1 MAARP
6 RRPSRRVAGNG
17 IFPAM
22 APLHER
28 PRPDGTAPLPL
39 AGVRVLDL
47 SRLVAGNK
55 LSLAMADFGAEVI
68 KVEDPGTGDA
78 LRDWKAGGH
87 SVFWKVYARNKK
99 SVTLNLRD
107 DEAKAILLDLVA
119 TADVLIESFKFG
131 TMEKLG
137 LGPDVLL
144 ARNPGL
150 VMVRISGWGQT
161 GPYRTRPGFGTL
173 VEAFSGLASKT
184 GFPGMPPTLPNV
196 ALADMVAG
204 LTGAFAVLAALRARD
219 HGAPGQVIDLSLLEP
234 LVSIIGPDAA
244 IFATTGEV
252 PVRIGNRLSVSAPRN
267 TYRTRDGHWLA
278 ISASMQPMC
287 ERLFRVMGRPELAH
301 DPRFR
306 TNSDRMAN
314 VDALDHEVQGWVG
327 AHDLDALVA
336 LCEREGIT
344 AGPVYD
350 VRQLMENPHVVEREV
365 LVDVADPDLGEIPMH
380 NVVPRLS
387 GTPGSIRHPAPRLG
401 EHTADVL
408 AEVGVDAPR
417 LAGLRARGAA

>member
-1 MAARP
+1 MP
-6 RRPSRRVAGNG
+6 
-17 IFPAM
+17 
-22 APLHER
+22 PLHDR
-28 PRPDGTAPLPL
+28 PLRDDDTPLPL
-39 AGVRVLDL
+39 AGLRVLDL

-68 KVEDPGTGDA
+68 KIEDPGTGDA

-107 DEAKAILLDLVA
+107 AEACAILLDLVA

-137 LGPDVLL
+137 LGPSVLH
-144 ARNPGL
+144 ARNPKL
-150 VMVRISGWGQT
+150 VIVRISGWGQT

-219 HGAPGQVIDLSLLEP
+219 NGAPGQVIDLSLLEP

-244 IFATTGEV
+244 IYATTGEV

-267 TYRTRDGHWLA
+267 TYKTRDGHWLA

-287 ERLFRVMGRPELAH
+287 ERLFKVMGRAELI
-301 DPRFR
+301 DDSRFR

-314 VDALDHEVQGWVG
+314 VDALDAEVQAWVG
-327 AHDLDALVA
+327 AHDLDPLVD

-344 AGPVYD
+344 AGPVYN
-350 VRQLMENPHVVEREV
+350 VQQLMENPHVVEREV
-365 LVDVADPDLGEIPMH
+365 LVDVEDPDLGEIPMH
-380 NVVPRLS
+380 NVTPRLS
-387 GTPGSIRHPAPRLG
+387 ATPGRIRRPAPQLG
-401 EHTADVL
+401 QDTHDVL
-408 AEVGVDAPR
+408 ASVGVDAAR
-417 LAGLRARGAA
+417 LAALKDRGAI

>member
-1 MAARP
+1 MTP
-6 RRPSRRVAGNG
+6 LRVATT
-17 IFPAM
+17 PTSA
-22 APLHER
+22 AQ
-28 PRPDGTAPLPL
+28 LPL
-39 AGVRVLDL
+39 AGIRVLDL

-55 LSLAMADFGAEVI
+55 LSLAMADFGAEVLKI
-68 KVEDPGTGDA
+68 EDPGTGDA

-107 DEAKAILLDLVA
+107 AEAREILLDLVE

-137 LGPDVLL
+137 LGPDVLHG
-144 ARNPGL
+144 RNPRL

-161 GPYRTRPGFGTL
+161 GPYKTRPGFGTL

-204 LTGAFAVLAALRARD
+204 LSGAFAVLAALRARD
-219 HGAPGQVIDLSLLEP
+219 NGAPGQVIDLSLLEP

-244 IFATTGEV
+244 IYETTGEV

-267 TYRTRDGHWLA
+267 TYRTADGHWLA

-287 ERLFRVMGRPELAH
+287 ERLFRVMGQPELIT

-314 VDALDHEVQGWVG
+314 VDALDDVVQAWVG
-327 AHDLDALVA
+327 AHDLDALVD

-344 AGPVYD
+344 AGPVYN
-350 VRQLMENPHVVEREV
+350 VQQLMDDPHVIEREV
-365 LVDVADPDLGEIPMH
+365 LVDVADPDLGDIPMH
-380 NVVPRLS
+380 NVTPRLS
-387 GTPGSIRHPAPRLG
+387 ATPGGIRHPAPALG
-401 EHTADVL
+401 QHTDEILQARGRTAEQL
-408 AEVGVDAPR
+408 AA
-417 LAGLRARGAA
+417 LRARGAI

>member
-1 MAARP
+1 
-6 RRPSRRVAGNG
+6 
-17 IFPAM
+17 M

-28 PRPDGTAPLPL
+28 HLQDATAPLPL
-39 AGVRVLDL
+39 AGLRILDL

-99 SVTLNLRD
+99 SITLNLRD
-107 DEAKAILLDLVA
+107 AEARAILLDLVESS
-119 TADVLIESFKFG
+119 DVLIESFKYG

-144 ARNPGL
+144 GRNPRL
-150 VMVRISGWGQT
+150 VIVRISGWGQS
-161 GPYRTRPGFGTL
+161 GPYKTRPGFGTL

-219 HGAPGQVIDLSLLEP
+219 AGAPGQVIDLSLLEP

-244 IFATTGEV
+244 IYHTTGEV

-267 TYRTRDGHWLA
+267 TYKTQDGQWLA

-287 ERLFRVMGRPELAH
+287 ERLFRVMGRPELID

-314 VDALDHEVQGWVG
+314 VDALDAEVQAWVG
-327 AHDLDALVA
+327 AHALDALVE

-350 VRQLMENPHVVEREV
+350 IKQLMENPHVVEREV
-365 LVDVADPDLGEIPMH
+365 LIDVDDPDLGEIPMH
-380 NVVPRLS
+380 NIVPRLS
-387 GTPGSIRHPAPRLG
+387 ATPGSIRRPAPSLG
-401 EHTADVL
+401 EHTAEIL
-408 AEVGVDAPR
+408 AGVGVDAER
-417 LAGLRARGAA
+417 LATLRARGAA